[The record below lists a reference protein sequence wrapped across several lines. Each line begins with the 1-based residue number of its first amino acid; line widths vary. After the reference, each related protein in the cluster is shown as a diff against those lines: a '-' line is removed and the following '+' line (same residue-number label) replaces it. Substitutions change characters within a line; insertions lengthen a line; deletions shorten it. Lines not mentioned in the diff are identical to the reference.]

1 MIECGKNQ
9 GQITLDIPK
18 ISIIVPVFNAEIY
31 LKKCLDSIS
40 NQTFT
45 DFECICINDGS
56 TDSSQSI
63 LNIFSKKDT
72 RFKILSQENTGV
84 SNARNKGLKNALG
97 DYIVFVDPDDWLSR
111 QCLEILYKNM
121 LKYNCD
127 IISAEPVFVNDKT
140 KETFTKKLPKKFCC
154 KPIKSDAVKQE
165 VIAIGNIWGCWC
177 KIYKKQFLLS
187 NTIYFQNSPMEDI
200 VFIYDLFICGC
211 SIAFIPDTLYFYRKN
226 IPTSATYNNRE
237 RIYLFIET
245 FRLLKKRLQEKQY
258 YGLYKK
264 AFVSHALKCFAFEI
278 EESKLQLKTLKEISL
293 TLKNEFI
300 GEKSD
305 LLYSENIFYKIR
317 ILLFHF
323 CLKYNINY
331 AVMGKFLK
339 KIYFAAHSIKP
350 Y

>member
-226 IPTSATYNNRE
+226 IECSATYNWPK
-237 RIYLFIET
+237 RIYNMVECFLF
-245 FRLLKKRLQEKQY
+245 LKKRLNEKKS
-258 YGLYKK
+258 YGDFKN
-264 AFVSHALKCFAFEI
+264 AFLAHAAKCFAFEF
-278 EESKLQLKTLKEISL
+278 EESNMPLKALKPIFSDI
-293 TLKNEFI
+293 KNYFFKN
-300 GEKSD
+300 GEK
-305 LLYSENIFYKIR
+305 LLYPDNIFYKAR
-317 ILLFHF
+317 ILLFQF

-331 AVMGKFLK
+331 AIFGKTLK
-339 KIYFAAHSIKP
+339 KTYYFLSGKIK
-350 Y
+350 